1 MVVEEAI
8 KGRRS
13 IRRYKDKPVPVED
26 IRKIIEAGTYAP
38 SAKNGQPWR
47 FTVLTV
53 HGKNEVTETMHSELT
68 AIAEKHGAPV
78 MGSSLNSC
86 RVMQQAP
93 VLVLVWNTKES
104 FNDPSLQEMM
114 RKIIEVMP
122 RADELIHM
130 AEIQGV
136 SAAIQNMLL
145 MAHSM
150 GLGSLWIND
159 VYYALDP
166 LTEHFGYSWE
176 LVAALSFGYPA
187 ESEKNKPPPP
197 KLTVDE
203 VAQFR

>member
-13 IRRYKDKPVPVED
+13 IRRYKDMLVPVES

-47 FTVLTV
+47 FTVLTG
-53 HGKNEVTETMHSELT
+53 HGKNEVTELMYSELT
-68 AIAEKHGAPV
+68 AIAEKHGTPM

-114 RKIIEVMP
+114 RKIREVMP

-187 ESEKNKPPPP
+187 ESEKIKQPPP
-197 KLTVDE
+197 KITVDE
-203 VAQFR
+203 VAEFR